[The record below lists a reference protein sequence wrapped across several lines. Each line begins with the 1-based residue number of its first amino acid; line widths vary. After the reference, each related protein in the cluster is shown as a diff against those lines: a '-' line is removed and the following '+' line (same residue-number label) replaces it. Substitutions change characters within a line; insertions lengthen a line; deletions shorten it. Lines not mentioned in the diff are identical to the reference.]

1 MTYDDYRARIIDAQ
15 EQWNRERDTIYDFTA
30 RANTGFTGEYDP
42 PNIPAPDNY
51 DSMTLTQM
59 VDAVNDMRPSVAQQ
73 AAEAWTGI
81 GMNLTGAVSVFNE
94 EFARTVQGG
103 WQGAAAQSAVTA
115 VQNYTRRSEDLAT
128 AAAMVGLK
136 LAELHTGLH
145 QTQALMPYVTERPD
159 VAGKTLPQEGVMKA
173 GDYAE
178 EEATQEAR
186 RVLRT
191 VYGQV
196 AQQTDHGVPVLPD
209 APVIVNGPGSDGPP
223 ASTQGTP
230 TSTNSTGPAGTD
242 TPTIEEEPVAD
253 VPATDTPTTD
263 AGTPTE
269 DHSDSEPQ
277 TEAAGTESTTQSTT
291 PTSTTPSTTPASTTP
306 SPTSTVPGPPST
318 TPGTPS
324 SPGTPSRPGTPSPG
338 TPSGT
343 PATTPAPGRSIAG
356 TPPTTTVTPATTTAT
371 TTSTR
376 STTGTPGMMG
386 GGAGAGRRDDENSAG
401 TKDYLVNQRNGEEL
415 TGLDALPRTVPPVI
429 GGDNA

>member
-42 PNIPAPDNY
+42 PHIPAPDNY

-59 VDAVNDMRPSVAQQ
+59 VDAVNAMRPSVAQQ

-94 EFARTVQGG
+94 EFARTVQDG
-103 WQGAAAQSAVTA
+103 WQGAAAQSAVAA

-136 LAELHTGLH
+136 LSELHTGLH
-145 QTQALMPYVTERPD
+145 QTEALMPYVTERPD
-159 VAGKTLPQEGVMKA
+159 VTGKTLPAEGVMKA

-196 AQQTDHGVPVLPD
+196 AQQTDHGVPVLPE
-209 APVIVNGPGSDGPP
+209 APVIVNGPGSEVPP
-223 ASTQGTP
+223 TGTPGTP
-230 TSTNSTGPAGTD
+230 TSTDSSVPAGTG
-242 TPTIEEEPVAD
+242 TPASEGEPTAES
-253 VPATDTPTTD
+253 PAAPTTD
-263 AGTPTE
+263 TGTPAEDQPDTE
-269 DHSDSEPQ
+269 TQ
-277 TEAAGTESTTQSTT
+277 TEAAGTDPTAQSTT
-291 PTSTTPSTTPASTTP
+291 PASATPSTTPASTTP
-306 SPTSTVPGPPST
+306 SPTSTVPGTPS
-318 TPGTPS
+318 TPGTPPT
-324 SPGTPSRPGTPSPG
+324 PGTPSRPGTPSG
-338 TPSGT
+338 TPV
-343 PATTPAPGRSIAG
+343 TTPAPGRSIAG
-356 TPPTTTVTPATTTAT
+356 TPPTTTAAPATSTAT
-371 TTSTR
+371 ATNTR

-386 GGAGAGRRDDENSAG
+386 AGAGANRRDDENSTG

-429 GGDNA
+429 GGDHA